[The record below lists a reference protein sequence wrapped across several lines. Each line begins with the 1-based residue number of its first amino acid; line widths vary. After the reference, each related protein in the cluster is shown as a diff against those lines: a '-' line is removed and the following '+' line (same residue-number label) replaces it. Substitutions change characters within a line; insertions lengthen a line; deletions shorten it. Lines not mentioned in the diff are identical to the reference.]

1 MAVRTLDAKLKLEN
15 AEAKK
20 KAKEVGEAAADG
32 MTKAAEAAERTASAT
47 DRVAQNTKRAAESA
61 EKTAKS
67 SEMSAQALSRFSLA
81 MGGMLVGAAANAV
94 AAAMPES
101 GLQRGLAAGGKVLGG
116 ASQGAAMGATM
127 GPWGM
132 AIGGALGAGAAGINL
147 FADGLEEE
155 RKKQE
160 AIRQTNAANRELYET
175 MLAAQEKTDA
185 FRATIDSLGDKEKSL
200 ADRQAEVAAA
210 IEKREQEEK
219 RLKLGMLYNSSQG
232 ADAAA
237 QKLFAQQAKDYQ
249 ANHGELEQLKRL
261 QKALNAE
268 TGGGTAERL
277 SLGATDALSRL
288 GGAFTGG
295 ASDVGRDQLK
305 VAGEQL
311 AVLKS
316 IDSKTGGGGTWQ

>member
-20 KAKEVGEAAADG
+20 KAREVGEAAADG

-47 DRVAQNTKRAAESA
+47 ERMAENTKKAADSTTKAATSA
-61 EKTAKS
+61 
-67 SEMSAQALSRFSLA
+67 EMSAKTLSRFALS

-116 ASQGAAMGATM
+116 ASQGAAAGATM

-147 FADGLEEE
+147 FADGMEEE

-175 MLAAQEKTDA
+175 MLEAQAKTDA
-185 FRATIDSLGDKEKSL
+185 FRTTIDSLGDTEKSL
-200 ADRQAEVAAA
+200 AERQAEVAAA
-210 IEKREQEEK
+210 IEKREAEEK
-219 RLKLGMLYNSSQG
+219 RLKLGMFYNSSQG

-237 QKLFAQQAKDYQ
+237 QKLFAQQTKDYA

-261 QKALNAE
+261 QKSLNAE
-268 TGGGTAERL
+268 SGSERL
-277 SLGATDALSRL
+277 SLGATDAITRL
-288 GGAFTGG
+288 GGAFTVGS
-295 ASDVGRDQLK
+295 ADVGRDQLK

>member
-1 MAVRTLDAKLKLEN
+1 MAAKTLDAKLKLEN

-20 KAKEVGEAAADG
+20 KAREVGEAAADG

-47 DRVAQNTKRAAESA
+47 ERMAENTKKAADSTTKAATSA
-61 EKTAKS
+61 
-67 SEMSAQALSRFSLA
+67 EMSAKTLSRFALS
-81 MGGMLVGAAANAV
+81 MGGMLLGSAAQAV
-94 AAAMPES
+94 AATMPQS
-101 GLQRGLAAGGKVLGG
+101 GAQQALSWGGKVVGG
-116 ASQGAAMGATM
+116 ASQGAAMGAPL

-132 AIGGALGAGAAGINL
+132 AIGGALGAGSAALGKW
-147 FADGLEEE
+147 AEGAEEE

-160 AIRQTNAANRELYET
+160 AIQQTNRANRELYET

-210 IEKREQEEK
+210 IEKREAEEK
-219 RLKLGMLYNSSQG
+219 RLKTEMFDNSAQG
-232 ADAAA
+232 ADATA
-237 QKLFAQQAKDYQ
+237 QKLFAQQAKDY
-249 ANHGELEQLKRL
+249 ATNHGELEQLKRL

-268 TGGGTAERL
+268 SGSGTAERL

-295 ASDVGRDQLK
+295 AADVGRDQLK